1 MIHVIICEIVATNV
15 MAGHP
20 AHQAFHHALGWIPQ
34 QKRDGPAG
42 SISADSGDLPQF
54 LQVCYQCP
62 VWANREAYAG
72 DEDAIEEAFE
82 NRGKSLV
89 PNRIDEDQ
97 RFRRQKPIGV
107 GRNERPIE
115 LDVMV
120 LNSFSLTQDRVES
133 FCVEITVVDLVAA
146 RAQSR
151 DDLAMQPRAE
161 TGADW
166 VCI

>member
-1 MIHVIICEIVATNV
+1 MIHVVICEIVATNV
-15 MAGHP
+15 MARHP
-20 AHQAFHHALGWIPQ
+20 AHQAFHHALGRIPQ

-54 LQVCYQCP
+54 LQVRYQCP
-62 VWANREAYAG
+62 VGANRETYTG
-72 DEDAIEEAFE
+72 DEDAVEEAFE
-82 NRGKSLV
+82 DRWKSLV

-97 RFRRQKPIGV
+97 RFRRQKPIGIARG
-107 GRNERPIE
+107 GRAIE

-120 LNSFSLTQDRVES
+120 LNSLSLTQDRVKS
-133 FCVEITVVDLVAA
+133 FCVEIAVVDLVAA

-151 DDLAMQPRAE
+151 DDLAMQLRTE
-161 TGADW
+161 TYPNW

>member
-1 MIHVIICEIVATNV
+1 MIHVVICEIVATNV
-15 MAGHP
+15 MTGHP
-20 AHQAFHHALGWIPQ
+20 AHEAFHHALGRIPQ

-42 SISADSGDLPQF
+42 SVSADSGDLPQF
-54 LQVCYQCP
+54 LKVRYQRP
-62 VWANREAYAG
+62 VGANRETYAG

-82 NRGKSLV
+82 DRRKSLV

-97 RFRRQKPIGV
+97 RFSRQKPIGI
-107 GRNERPIE
+107 GRNGLPIE

-120 LNSFSLTQDRVES
+120 LNSLSLTQDRVES
-133 FCVEITVVDLVAA
+133 FCVEIAVVDPVAA